1 MDGGTFATGL
11 AVGLFLGAIGGAFAM
26 CLFTAAGETRQYRP
40 TWPDAPQWEPELEP
54 ELERVR
60 VLRVVPG
67 SPGANRTGRKG
78 KGRCDW

>member
-40 TWPDAPQWEPELEP
+40 TWPDAPQWEPEPEP
-54 ELERVR
+54 ER
-60 VLRVVPG
+60 VLRAVPG
-67 SPGANRTGRKG
+67 SQGTRLRGKRGR
-78 KGRCDW
+78 R